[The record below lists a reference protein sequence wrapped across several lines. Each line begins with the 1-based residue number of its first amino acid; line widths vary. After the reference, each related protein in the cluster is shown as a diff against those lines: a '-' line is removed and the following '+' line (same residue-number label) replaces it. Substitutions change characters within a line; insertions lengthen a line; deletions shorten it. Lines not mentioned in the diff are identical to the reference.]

1 MSNTANNKISK
12 SDLVAYIAESLNT
25 SKVSTDRF
33 LNTFL
38 DVVVEL
44 VCDGKDIKLTGFGT
58 FAKSERKARDG
69 VNPKTKARI
78 KIPGYTTASFKVGKN
93 FKEAVKAS
101 GTKGLIKKK

>member
-1 MSNTANNKISK
+1 MSKTPSNKISK
-12 SDLVAYIAESLNT
+12 SDLVSYLAESLNT
-25 SKVSTDRF
+25 SKINADRF

-38 DVVVEL
+38 DTVVEL

-69 VNPKTKARI
+69 VNPKTKTKIR
-78 KIPGYTTASFKVGKN
+78 IPGYATTSFKAGKN

-101 GTKGLIKKK
+101 GTKGLIKNK